1 MHQEKE
7 HTIPLPETEPEVGV
21 GVPAPADPGQP
32 DYEVAE
38 RVIAGSNGL
47 GYSPEEL
54 NRFVEKDQKYQE
66 LCRLKKLIL
75 MEPEVDPETVLMLER
90 KVRHF
95 FSLWQ
100 RMKNRATVKAEELTV
115 LRGQMYAR
123 MRLIAIQRAIGD
135 IRRIQAV
142 IGVATMKEGQGG
154 KEFLARLSGPQQS
167 QVTEIVRILQEPLV
181 SPLAQSKDESQN
193 PPS

>member
-1 MHQEKE
+1 
-7 HTIPLPETEPEVGV
+7 
-21 GVPAPADPGQP
+21 
-32 DYEVAE
+32 
-38 RVIAGSNGL
+38 
-47 GYSPEEL
+47 
-54 NRFVEKDQKYQE
+54 
-66 LCRLKKLIL
+66 